1 MRVFVTR
8 DLPGRGLDRL
18 RHEPGLHV
26 DLWPEEFPPP
36 RRAMLQRTANAAG
49 LLCLITDRV
58 DAELLEHAVPQLK
71 VVSQMAV
78 GVDNIDVTAC
88 AARGIP
94 VGNTPGVLTETT
106 ADLAFALLLAA
117 ARRLVE
123 AASYVRLGQWRTW
136 SPTTLA
142 GADIH
147 GATLG
152 IIGFGAIGQA
162 VATRATGFGMRTLY
176 WSRRPKPQ
184 AAERLGASYRDL
196 PALLAQSDFVS
207 VHCALTAE
215 THHLINA
222 DALARMP
229 AHAILINTARG
240 PLVDEAALIE
250 ALRNR
255 RIAGAALDVVTTEP
269 IKSDNPL
276 LAMPN
281 VIVLPHIGSASLAT
295 RTKMADLAVDNL
307 LAGLRGQPLPHQVPP
322 PEPRTR

>member
-1 MRVFVTR
+1 MRIFVTR

-18 RHEPGLHV
+18 RREPDLHV
-26 DLWPEEFPPP
+26 DLWPEESPPP
-36 RRAMLQRTANAAG
+36 RSVMLDRIVNAAG
-49 LLCLITDRV
+49 LLCLITDRI
-58 DAELLEHAVPQLK
+58 DSELLEHAGPQLK

-78 GVDNIDVTAC
+78 GVDNIDVAAC

-94 VGNTPGVLTETT
+94 VGHTPGVLTETT

-123 AASYVRLGQWRTW
+123 ASAFVRLGQWRTW

-142 GADIH
+142 GTDIH

-152 IIGFGAIGQA
+152 IVGFGAIGQA
-162 VATRATGFGMRTLY
+162 VAARATGFDMHTLY
-176 WSRRPKPQ
+176 WSRRQKPQ
-184 AAERLGASYRDL
+184 AAQRLGASYRDL
-196 PALLAQSDFVS
+196 PALLAESDFVS

-222 DALARMP
+222 DAIACMP

-240 PLVDEAALIE
+240 PLVDETALIE
-250 ALRNR
+250 ALRDR
-255 RIAGAALDVVTTEP
+255 RIAGAALDVVRTEP
-269 IKSDNPL
+269 IEIDNPL
-276 LAMPN
+276 LAMSN

-307 LAGLRGQPLPHQVPP
+307 LAGLRSQPLPHQVSPP
-322 PEPRTR
+322 APRAR

>member
-8 DLPGRGLDRL
+8 DLPGHGLDRL
-18 RHEPGLHV
+18 RREPDLHV
-26 DLWPEEFPPP
+26 ELWPEESPPP
-36 RRAMLQRTANAAG
+36 RSVMLERTVNVAG
-49 LLCLITDRV
+49 LLCLITDRI
-58 DAELLEHAVPQLK
+58 DSELLEHAGPQLK

-78 GVDNIDVTAC
+78 GVDNIDVAAC

-94 VGNTPGVLTETT
+94 VGHTPGVLTETT

-123 AASYVRLGQWRTW
+123 ASAFVRLGQWRTW

-142 GADIH
+142 GTDIH

-152 IIGFGAIGQA
+152 IVGFGAIGQA
-162 VATRATGFGMRTLY
+162 VAARATGFDMHTLY
-176 WSRRPKPQ
+176 WSRRQKPQ
-184 AAERLGASYRDL
+184 AAQRLGASYRDL
-196 PALLAQSDFVS
+196 PALLAESDFVS
-207 VHCALTAE
+207 VHCALTTE

-222 DALARMP
+222 DAIACMP

-250 ALRNR
+250 ALRDR

-269 IKSDNPL
+269 IEINNPL
-276 LAMPN
+276 LAMSN

-307 LAGLRGQPLPHQVPP
+307 LAGLRSQPLPHQVSPP
-322 PEPRTR
+322 APRAR